1 MTSAEPALQGN
12 ASLMGSS
19 RIAPQSR
26 NKKGRKRIAEKA
38 VPYLMIAPAMII
50 VGVFM
55 IYPIVYMIYLG
66 FFDWDMLSDK
76 VFVGLD
82 NYITMFTDKEFW
94 QVVGNTFTF
103 MIMMVPPCL
112 IISLLL
118 AVYLKK
124 NTFIN
129 KLIQNAIF
137 LPNIVSLV
145 SISFIWM
152 WMMDSDMG
160 LFNYLLGLLGI
171 DPVNWLGDKRTA
183 MLSLV
188 IVNVWKNLGYYT
200 LIFIAALQSIP
211 KYLYESAELDRANR
225 HRVFLK
231 ITLPMISPTI
241 FFMAL
246 MGIISSFKTFEAISL
261 MTSGGPAN
269 STNTIVYYLYQ
280 QGFTYYKIGY
290 ASAVGVVLMLTS
302 VLALVIID
310 RVGRKQLVYWGV
322 SGMIVSLLCIGFY
335 FMCGAALGLPSV
347 FLLVFFL
354 AYIFCCAVSICAVVW
369 VLLSEMYP
377 TRVRGLAMSIAGLA
391 LWVGTYLIGQL
402 TPWMLEN
409 LTPAGTFFLFAAM
422 CVPYMLIIWR
432 AVPETTGRSLEEI
445 EKYWQK
451 NE

>member
-26 NKKGRKRIAEKA
+26 TKKGRKRIAEKA

-231 ITLPMISPTI
+231 ITLPMISPII

-269 STNTIVYYLYQ
+269 STNYHR
-280 QGFTYYKIGY
+280 
-290 ASAVGVVLMLTS
+290 VLPVPAGLH
-302 VLALVIID
+302 LLQD
-310 RVGRKQLVYWGV
+310 RVCVCGG
-322 SGMIVSLLCIGFY
+322 
-335 FMCGAALGLPSV
+335 CGAHAAGRLAHADLFPGRIQARPLPVKGGS
-347 FLLVFFL
+347 
-354 AYIFCCAVSICAVVW
+354 
-369 VLLSEMYP
+369 YP
-377 TRVRGLAMSIAGLA
+377 CL
-391 LWVGTYLIGQL
+391 Y
-402 TPWMLEN
+402 
-409 LTPAGTFFLFAAM
+409 
-422 CVPYMLIIWR
+422 
-432 AVPETTGRSLEEI
+432 
-445 EKYWQK
+445 
-451 NE
+451 

>member
-26 NKKGRKRIAEKA
+26 TKKGRKRIAEKA

-82 NYITMFTDKEFW
+82 NYITMFTDKKFW

-290 ASAVGVVLMLTS
+290 ASAVGVVLML
-302 VLALVIID
+302 LVGLLTLIYFLVVSK
-310 RVGRKQLVYWGV
+310 RVHYQ
-322 SGMIVSLLCIGFY
+322 
-335 FMCGAALGLPSV
+335 
-347 FLLVFFL
+347 
-354 AYIFCCAVSICAVVW
+354 
-369 VLLSEMYP
+369 
-377 TRVRGLAMSIAGLA
+377 
-391 LWVGTYLIGQL
+391 
-402 TPWMLEN
+402 
-409 LTPAGTFFLFAAM
+409 
-422 CVPYMLIIWR
+422 
-432 AVPETTGRSLEEI
+432 
-445 EKYWQK
+445 
-451 NE
+451 